1 VAECDRPC
9 QSSGHAGAAGRFPA
23 PTRLPLQPVSRAD
36 DAPSEEAEPGSAPQ
50 EEVKA
55 VRAADVMQK
64 GVMTVN
70 PELPIESF
78 EEFLD
83 TEEISGA
90 PVQDEMGNIIG
101 VVSKTDLVRALSRRE
116 EGGEDPLGGE
126 LTVEDIMTP
135 DVVTVSPDDDVKAV
149 ARIMVEGRLHRV
161 LVADSEGVRGIVTS
175 FDLLKLLA

>member
-1 VAECDRPC
+1 MAESDVACND
-9 QSSGHAGAAGRFPA
+9 SGLAGVAGRLPA
-23 PTRLPLQPVSRAD
+23 PARLLLQPVSRAD
-36 DAPSEEAEPGSAPQ
+36 DAPSDEAEPGAAPQ
-50 EEVKA
+50 QEVKA
-55 VRAADVMQK
+55 VRAVDVMQK

-78 EEFLD
+78 EEFLN

-101 VVSKTDLVRALSRRE
+101 VVSKTDLVRALSHRE

-135 DVVTVSPDDDVKAV
+135 DVVTVSPDDEVKAV
-149 ARIMVEGRLHRV
+149 ARIMVEGKLHRV
-161 LVADSEGVRGIVTS
+161 LVADTEGVRGIVTS
-175 FDLLKLLA
+175 FDLLKLLT